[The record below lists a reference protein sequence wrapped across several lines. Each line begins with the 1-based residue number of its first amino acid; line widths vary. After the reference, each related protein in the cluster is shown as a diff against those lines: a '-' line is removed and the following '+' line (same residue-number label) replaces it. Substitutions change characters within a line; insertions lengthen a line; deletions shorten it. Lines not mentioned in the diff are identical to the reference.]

1 MEWTP
6 FDSEAP
12 SWPSPIARAE
22 AKEAIAATMAERLR
36 DGDVVGVGSG
46 STSFLALVALADRA
60 RRRGWRFTAV
70 ATSLE
75 IEIACRRL
83 GVETTGLRQRR
94 PDWSFDGADEIDPAR
109 NMIKGRGGAI
119 LRERLVMASS
129 PERYVVADATK
140 WVERLGLGTPVPL
153 EVVPESLSLV
163 RTRLLDVVGADRVR
177 LRAATRKDGPVI
189 TEHGNLLLDVVFPEV
204 DEGLEGRLRAV
215 PGVVDTG
222 LFFGFDPT
230 IVEASPDAP

>member
-6 FDSEAP
+6 FDSEHPA
-12 SWPSPIARAE
+12 WPLPIANAE
-22 AKEAIAATMAERLR
+22 AKEAIATTMAERLR
-36 DGDVVGVGSG
+36 DGEVVGVGSG
-46 STSFLALVALADRA
+46 STSYLTLVALADRA
-60 RRRGWRFTAV
+60 RHRGWRFTVV

-83 GVETTGLRQRR
+83 GVETAGLRGRR

-109 NMIKGRGGAI
+109 DMIKGRGGAI

-140 WVERLGLGTPVPL
+140 RVERLGRRTPVPL
-153 EVVPESLSLV
+153 EIVPESLSLV
-163 RTRLLDVVGADRVR
+163 RTRLLDLVAADQVR
-177 LRAATRKDGPVI
+177 LRSAAHKDGPVI
-189 TEHGNLLLDVVFPEV
+189 TEHGNLLLDAVFPRV
-204 DEGLEGRLRAV
+204 DDELESRLKAI

-222 LFFGFDPT
+222 LFFGFDPR
-230 IVEASPDAP
+230 IVDEA